1 MPPSILPLRQLVS
14 PGLGLHSRSRPLVG
28 PFSVWSNTVFS
39 PVCEAPAPSPVEP
52 VGGVLGVVLPQGP
65 LCPWLHWLAC
75 PPTRTNQA
83 LGQALDPVTQGI
95 SSTQIVTPASRVIT
109 PQMGP
114 CSHG

>member
-1 MPPSILPLRQLVS
+1 MVNP
-14 PGLGLHSRSRPLVG
+14 
-28 PFSVWSNTVFS
+28 VFS

-65 LCPWLHWLAC
+65 LCPLAPLAC
-75 PPTRTNQA
+75 LLPTRTNQA